1 MKNFLETSFRL
12 DGQKTNTGK
21 SLWKIQKKLVSTNQK
36 IGSTNQKTLSP
47 LGRKSVSTSRM
58 KDLLKNSSS
67 LYRKVTSTL
76 KNLKISEN
84 VEKLVFTSWNI
95 LLL

>member
-1 MKNFLETSFRL
+1 MKNFLETSFPL

-58 KDLLKNSSS
+58 KNLLKNSSS